1 MDHRLE
7 QSRPP
12 EADSE
17 GVRRRRSSLA
27 PSGDR
32 FWTDQLDE
40 GERALLDR
48 GVGRLQPRPDVLVV
62 GGGIMGVAIAAA
74 CQAAGVGSVLLIEAR
89 HLGAGATSGAAG
101 LLLPDAHQGADP
113 APLVEL
119 GRTSLDRWRELQA
132 NTRGG
137 VGLVDIDWIGL
148 SPHEAAF
155 VADPPPTVRWLD
167 ASEVRRLIPLL
178 AVPTTAALI
187 PGQARVNPLRALA
200 RLAATVTDIATGVA
214 ATAVAVKAGRLT
226 TVSTTAGPVS
236 PGVTVFAT
244 GTPPVVDGL
253 DVRLPGRAVK
263 GHLLVTGPASVRLPG
278 TVADVAT
285 GLPGGRLLVGG
296 TLDVDDH
303 TPAVREEVISGLR
316 RRLAAALPVTEGLAV
331 THRWCCWRPHHPDG
345 LPVIDRLPG
354 LDNAWMTSGHYRTG
368 ILMGPATGAL
378 LAEWIMTGHRPGAGT
393 TFAMD
398 RFPHEAF

>member
-1 MDHRLE
+1 MEHSPE
-7 QSRPP
+7 QPRPQ
-12 EADSE
+12 EADGES
-17 GVRRRRSSLA
+17 VRRRWSWPAR
-27 PSGDR
+27 SGDR
-32 FWTDQLDE
+32 FWTEQLDP

-48 GVGRLQPRPDVLVV
+48 GLGRFRQRPDVLVV

-74 CQAAGVGSVLLIEAR
+74 CQAAGVGSVLLIEAQ

-113 APLVEL
+113 AQLVEL
-119 GRTSLDRWRELQA
+119 GRTSLDRWRELHA
-132 NTRGG
+132 NTTGG

-148 SPHEAAF
+148 GPREAAF

-167 ASEVRRLIPLL
+167 VSEVRRLIPPL
-178 AVPTTAALI
+178 AAPTTAALI
-187 PGQARVNPLRALA
+187 PGQARLNPLRALA
-200 RLAATVTDIATGVA
+200 RLAANLTDVATGVA

-253 DVRLPGRAVK
+253 DVRLPGRPVK
-263 GHLLVTGPASVRLPG
+263 GHLLVTGPAPVHLPG

-285 GLPGGRLLVGG
+285 ALPGGHLLVGG
-296 TLDVDDH
+296 TLDLDDD

-378 LAEWIMTGHRPGAGT
+378 LAEWIVSGRKPGAAT

-398 RFPHEAF
+398 RFGPEAF